1 MALRNTFTTTPYKI
15 SKKWRKCEKVK
26 YIQHI
31 FLERTNIG
39 PEPYLKKNSESSDN
53 ILPCIHYH
61 LIHCRAQLQLPFYR
75 FKSVRWKWR
84 LWWRK
89 CRYCWTAQKQPSR
102 GVLKKSCSENMQQI
116 FRRIPVPKCN
126 FNKVGCNFIETALRH
141 ERSPVNLLHIF
152 RTPFPKNTSGWLR
165 LTAIYCNPFR

>member
-1 MALRNTFTTTPYKI
+1 MHTLPSHTLPCSTTTPFLQ
-15 SKKWRKCEKVK
+15 
-26 YIQHI
+26 IQ
-31 FLERTNIG
+31 
-39 PEPYLKKNSESSDN
+39 
-53 ILPCIHYH
+53 
-61 LIHCRAQLQLPFYR
+61 
-75 FKSVRWKWR
+75 KSVRWKWR

-152 RTPFPKNTSGWLR
+152 RTPFPKNTSGRLLLYFQLHWNLIAVSCTSYSCSSLKSCFKKMAIFFDMKWESWAPPWLF
-165 LTAIYCNPFR
+165 YNFFY